1 MSRRRAAQQSGANK
15 PVASIALN
23 APSKVNSRETRSQK
37 RKSAGIA
44 DNREQNAEQ
53 PEQPAKRSRRQTKES
68 GLKSALAPLQNVLKT
83 PTPAPTTRR
92 KMARTPSTAIGQ
104 ASVAMVESHTLEPAI
119 PTTTIKIPSL
129 ARRGGPVL
137 IQTDDEDE
145 DNSSSKRLQAQQEFE
160 DAQEND
166 SDSESD
172 MIEDIEDIKML
183 NQEFERENDSGS
195 AAKYY
200 AEEEARFTTQNRSE
214 KTKKQGDVGT
224 PSTPCRSEDNG
235 LLSNLE
241 SEDVVSTHA
250 PMTKK
255 MQRIA
260 AKLVG
265 ELPVVSSDGKEMELP
280 APALALSQSGQ
291 LVWLPHTN
299 LVLKTSSDA
308 SWSYKLDLKSQNPQI
323 RSVVKAATRKATL
336 ELVINGNEC
345 ALHTAGLN
353 VITLDALIKCADE
366 LGFDEDLDISHR
378 LQDGDLTTYAG
389 FSSVVLTAFGLDYS
403 EGGIEEAKQL
413 VANSDYI
420 YQLSPSGTTY
430 DYSRPFSHDVI
441 HKYLSAALFS
451 STKYSKLIM
460 SEKAKIFKSSLP
472 QKPLELELPKAMVAM
487 AACVIHSIVQD
498 HAKSIEE
505 NFPPTGLNSL
515 WTTFIAVLTN
525 LETASRVNYHKL
537 MHKLYLKSSRS
548 VAPTE
553 HGLSQDQ
560 ILQRI
565 NLAAFAANGND
576 DDSSLSESDLDQR
589 ASQDAQRATTAFS
602 SVDGNATL
610 DSPGSSN
617 GDGPSDD
624 RPGND
629 GDGSGDNGDGSGG
642 NGDGSASDV
651 HDI

>member
-1 MSRRRAAQQSGANK
+1 MSRRRAAQQSGGNK

-37 RKSAGIA
+37 RKLAGIA
-44 DNREQNAEQ
+44 DNRELNAEQ

-68 GLKSALAPLQNVLKT
+68 GLGSALAVLAYQSSRRQKNKTRPADLTSQPLQNVLKT
-83 PTPAPTTRR
+83 PTLAPTTRR
-92 KMARTPSTAIGQ
+92 KMARIPSTAISQ
-104 ASVAMVESHTLEPAI
+104 ASAAMVESRTLEPAM
-119 PTTTIKIPSL
+119 PTTTIKIPHL

-145 DNSSSKRLQAQQEFE
+145 DNPSSKWLQAQQEFK
-160 DAQEND
+160 DVQEND

-172 MIEDIEDIKML
+172 MIGDIEDIEML
-183 NQEFERENDSGS
+183 NQEFERENDSDS

-214 KTKKQGDVGT
+214 KTKKQGDMGT
-224 PSTPCRSEDNG
+224 PSTLRRSEDNG
-235 LLSNLE
+235 LLLNLE
-241 SEDVVSTHA
+241 SEDIVSTHA

-260 AKLVG
+260 ARLVG
-265 ELPVVSSDGKEMELP
+265 ELPVVSSDGQEMESP
-280 APALALSQSGQ
+280 ALALALSQSGQ
-291 LVWLPHTN
+291 PAWLPHTN

-378 LQDGDLTTYAG
+378 LEDGDLTTYVQPLMKYVAQRVIIEQKTLKAG

-451 STKYSKLIM
+451 LTKYLKLIM

-487 AACVIHSIVQD
+487 EACVRLL
-498 HAKSIEE
+498 A
-505 NFPPTGLNSL
+505 GC
-515 WTTFIAVLTN
+515 
-525 LETASRVNYHKL
+525 
-537 MHKLYLKSSRS
+537 S

-576 DDSSLSESDLDQR
+576 DDSSLLESDLDQR
-589 ASQDAQRATTAFS
+589 ASQDAQRAITAFS
-602 SVDGNATL
+602 GVDGNATL

-629 GDGSGDNGDGSGG
+629 GDGSGDNGEGSGG

-651 HDI
+651 HNI